1 MVYMRVTLPLLRI
14 QPARAPILRYG
25 VAVLSTTLALIPVL
39 LLPNIAES
47 RLAVFAVAVMVSA
60 WYGGWKPGLVAT
72 SFALTVSAYFSFSGE
87 HTPAQYRSTMIRLTL
102 FVVLAM
108 LICWFNAA
116 LRAAQES
123 LRRSEINFR
132 SLVTNAPYGICRCD
146 SAGQLL
152 DANPALLAMLGYP
165 SAKELVGQHLGGLY
179 ADTQHWFELAD
190 FLRSAAPFT
199 GLIAEWKRKDGSGT
213 VVRVSGRAVSNGD
226 RGKTFELFAEDVTE
240 RRALEQQL
248 RQSQKME
255 AVGRLAGGI
264 AHDFNN
270 LLMVI
275 SGYSEFLLDRLGPDP
290 ALRGPA
296 QEIASASGSATTLTR
311 QLLAFSRKQMLAP
324 KILDLNGV
332 VTENL
337 KMLTRVIGEDID
349 LVMVPAPGLGTVR
362 ADAGQIEQVI
372 MNLAVN
378 ARDAMPSGGKLT
390 IETSNVSLDE
400 EYARFHAPLRPG
412 NYVLLSISDTGA
424 GMDSETQSHIFEPFF
439 TTKGP
444 KGTGLGLSTV
454 YGIVKQSG
462 GYIWVYSEPGKGST
476 FKIYLPRVAETVE
489 SPAQVIV
496 PAESAATEPGTETI
510 LLVEDEANLRYLAR
524 QYLEK
529 QGYRV
534 IEAADGAVAMQI
546 AVAHDKMIHLLLT
559 DVIMPGMNGREL
571 AQRISEI
578 RPNVKVLY
586 MSGYTENVIGRNGT
600 LDAGVTLLQK
610 PFTLRDLKSK
620 VREVLDTN
628 PISPEVVMS
637 VHTAHAKASH
647 PQLPLSRAQRFQLH
661 LPLKYRRL
669 DEEKWHDGET
679 RNISRSGLLFQAEDL
694 LQPNVILEINLVLP
708 AEIAGL
714 SAYRSGLPGRSCANG
729 KRQTARKCRPPW
741 PQKFFS
747 ITSSTDRSCRGL
759 KSSCEHPVPS
769 KTGFLGTRYWVLA
782 TRCQLFPQ
790 RIHFLSHRVLQLF
803 DPFAGHG

>member
-1 MVYMRVTLPLLRI
+1 MRVSLPLLSI

-25 VAVLSTTLALIPVL
+25 VAVLSTTLALIPAL
-39 LLPNIAES
+39 LLPNITES

-72 SFALTVSAYFSFSGE
+72 SFALTVSAYFSFSSE
-87 HTPAQYRSTMIRLTL
+87 QTPAQFRSTMIRLSL
-102 FVVLAM
+102 FVVLAA
-108 LICWFNAA
+108 LICWLNAA

-123 LRRSEINFR
+123 LRRSEMNFR

-152 DANPALLAMLGYP
+152 DANPALLAMLGY
-165 SAKELVGQHLGGLY
+165 SSLSELVGKHLGGLY
-179 ADTQHWFELAD
+179 SDTQRWFELAD
-190 FLRSAAPFT
+190 YLRSAAPFN
-199 GLIAEWKRKDGSGT
+199 GLIAEWKRKDDIT
-213 VVRVSGRAVSNGD
+213 ILVRVSGRAVSND
-226 RGKTFELFAEDVTE
+226 KRKTAFELFAEDVTE

-248 RQSQKME
+248 QQSQKME
-255 AVGRLAGGI
+255 AIGRLAGGI

-296 QEIASASGSATTLTR
+296 QEIAGASQRASSLTR

-349 LVMVPAPGLGTVR
+349 LVMVPAPSLGAVR
-362 ADAGQIEQVI
+362 ADAGQIDQVI

-390 IETSNVSLDE
+390 IETSNISLDE

-412 NYVLLSISDTGA
+412 DYVMLAISDTGL

-462 GYIWVYSEPGKGST
+462 GYIWVNSEPGKGTS
-476 FKIYLPRVAETVE
+476 FKIYLPRIAERAE
-489 SPAQVIV
+489 PAQVV
-496 PAESAATEPGTETI
+496 ASNESAFTEPGTETI
-510 LLVEDEANLRYLAR
+510 LLAEDEANLRYLAR
-524 QYLEK
+524 QFLEK
-529 QGYRV
+529 QGYKV

-546 AVAHDKMIHLLLT
+546 AVAHEGVIHLLLT

-578 RPNVKVLY
+578 RPQTKVLY
-586 MSGYTENVIGRNGT
+586 MSGYTENVIGHNGT
-600 LDAGVTLLQK
+600 LDAGVRLLQK

-620 VREVLDTN
+620 VREVLDSTPFPQDAVKPVRN
-628 PISPEVVMS
+628 AAAARGPE
-637 VHTAHAKASH
+637 
-647 PQLPLSRAQRFQLH
+647 PPLSRAPRFQLH

-679 RNISRSGLLFQAEDL
+679 RDISRSGLLFRAENA
-694 LQPNVILEINLVLP
+694 LQPNIQLEINLVLP
-708 AEIAGL
+708 SEIAGL
-714 SAYRSGLPGRSCANG
+714 SP
-729 KRQTARKCRPPW
+729 TEV
-741 PQKFFS
+741 
-747 ITSSTDRSCRGL
+747 ICRG
-759 KSSCEHPVPS
+759 EIVRTIEP
-769 KTGFLGTRYWVLA
+769 LGEDMSPALA
-782 TRCQLFPQ
+782 AKILQYHFQHGSQLP
-790 RIHFLSHRVLQLF
+790 R
-803 DPFAGHG
+803 A